1 MRVLIADDEREVRAA
16 LHILL
21 KHQPETEVVGEAAT
35 LPELVEQIEIHQ
47 PDRLILDWG
56 LIAHT
61 PNMVTSWRAKYPQLA
76 VIVISGR
83 TDVRQAALDA
93 GADTFVSK
101 SDPPD
106 RLLAAVQHLRDR
118 PHTAL

>member
-1 MRVLIADDEREVRAA
+1 MRVLIADDEDEVRAA

-21 KHQPETEVVGEAAT
+21 KHQPAIEAVGEAAT
-35 LPELVEQIEIHQ
+35 LPELAEQIEIHQ

-56 LIAHT
+56 LIAST
-61 PNMVTSWRAKYPQLA
+61 PAILSSWRARYPQLA

-93 GADTFVSK
+93 GAAAFVSK
-101 SDPPD
+101 GDPPD
-106 RLLAAVQHLRDR
+106 RLLAALQHL
-118 PHTAL
+118 PG

>member
-1 MRVLIADDEREVRAA
+1 MRVLIADDEHEVRAA
-16 LHILL
+16 LRILL
-21 KHQPETEVVGEAAT
+21 KHQPETEVVGEATT
-35 LPELVEQIEIHQ
+35 LLELLEQIEIQQ
-47 PDRLILDWG
+47 PDKLILDWG
-56 LIAHT
+56 VIAST
-61 PNMVTSWRAKYPQLA
+61 PGIVTSWRARYPQLA

-93 GADTFVSK
+93 GAAAFVSK

-118 PHTAL
+118 PHTTL

>member
-1 MRVLIADDEREVRAA
+1 MRVLIADDEDEVRAA
-16 LHILL
+16 LRILL
-21 KHQPETEVVGEAAT
+21 KHQSATEVVGEATT

-61 PNMVTSWRAKYPQLA
+61 PGMVTSWHVRYPQLA

-93 GADTFVSK
+93 GSDAFVSK
-101 SDPPD
+101 NDPPE
-106 RLLAAVQHLRDR
+106 RLLAALRRQRDS
-118 PHTAL
+118 PFNAQ

>member
-1 MRVLIADDEREVRAA
+1 MRVLIADDEHEVRAA

-21 KHQPETEVVGEAAT
+21 KHQSEIEVVGEAAT
-35 LPELVEQIEIHQ
+35 LPELVKQIEIRQ

-61 PNMVTSWRAKYPQLA
+61 SGMVSSWRAEYPKLA

-83 TDVRQAALDA
+83 SNVRQEALDA
-93 GADTFVSK
+93 GADAFVSK
-101 SDPPD
+101 SDPPE
-106 RLLAAVQHLRDR
+106 RLLAALRRQRDL
-118 PHTAL
+118 PFDAP